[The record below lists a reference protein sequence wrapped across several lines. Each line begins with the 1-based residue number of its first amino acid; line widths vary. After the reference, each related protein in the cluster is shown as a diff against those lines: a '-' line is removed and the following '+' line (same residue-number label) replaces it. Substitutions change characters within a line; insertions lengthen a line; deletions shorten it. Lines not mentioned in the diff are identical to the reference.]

1 MATLTGDLTASRRPQ
16 PHWRTIILASL
27 VALVVVA
34 LTIFSPQTGAPLA
47 LDLAVALVALLWPTV
62 GLYLLP
68 GAVAFGSVV
77 AVSAAGVRA
86 GPTDALVAGLTLAW
100 LYSLRQQRYDARPSV
115 MVERVREAWRTA
127 PEQVLIFGCVA
138 LYLLVGDRF
147 RFPGAESCRDGEGD
161 PEVDGGPDR
170 RRRSILFLARIH
182 DNC

>member
-1 MATLTGDLTASRRPQ
+1 M
-16 PHWRTIILASL
+16 
-27 VALVVVA
+27 VVA

-100 LYSLRQQRYDARPSV
+100 LYALRQQRYDARPAV

-127 PEQVLIFGCVA
+127 PEQVLLFGCVA
-138 LYLLVGDRF
+138 LYLLAVIASGFQALSRVETAKEILKWTEVLIVAGAALYFLRVPRQLLTLCMGDHRL
-147 RFPGAESCRDGEGD
+147 RES
-161 PEVDGGPDR
+161 
-170 RRRSILFLARIH
+170 S
-182 DNC
+182 